1 MPLRKTMQQTKGTMH
16 PPLSSI
22 ICSLC
27 LSPLTLILQKLQS
40 HTTKA
45 RPIGCIELW
54 CNGDRSASPSAL
66 QGQTGTTS
74 TSQWSQNAEQ
84 TAQVLNGSTSTRR
97 IQVCRARP
105 YSVNKWTSGCV
116 RRECI
121 SRAQPKCQWLRRER
135 QKQQQLNPSP
145 PSPAPVVI
153 IRQTFPSVALHT
165 GVLWWNVAQRGN
177 SSDKTVC

>member
-1 MPLRKTMQQTKGTMH
+1 MH

-45 RPIGCIELW
+45 RPIGCIGLW

-66 QGQTGTTS
+66 Q
-74 TSQWSQNAEQ
+74 EQ
-84 TAQVLNGSTSTRR
+84 TTAQRPRASGRR
-97 IQVCRARP
+97 TQ
-105 YSVNKWTSGCV
+105 NKRLKYWTAAHQRVESRCAVRVRTVWTSEQKGCV

-135 QKQQQLNPSP
+135 QKQQQLNPSA